1 MLESEAEAEELFR
14 ETRDQLLI
22 VLRQMTSTGVV
33 ARSLVEDP
41 ARTER
46 VFGVP
51 LPALLEG
58 IYGSSDRGYQIAIES
73 ILESGHFA
81 DAEEVLARPGVS
93 IPTAPGARSFARGM
107 SRYLSGDFEAAVEE
121 LGALVRGA
129 GYGGVGTC
137 EYLVAPEGAFYFLE
151 VNPRLQVEHGV
162 TELLTDVDLVK
173 WQIRIARGEHLPET
187 APEERGCAIEVRLC
201 AEDPANGFAPAPG
214 EITMLELPSGP
225 GVRVDAGVGVGD
237 RIPAEFDSMIAKI
250 LARGQTRDEALARLR
265 RALTDVRAVV
275 AGGMTNKGF
284 LLDVLGDPEFRRG
297 GVETSWLD
305 RSALAAGPA
314 PTIDAALAA
323 ALQIYQRERAEVR
336 FNFYAEASRGRPQNI
351 LPSNGREID
360 VVFAG
365 VPYRFTIFATETET

>member
-1 MLESEAEAEELFR
+1 
-14 ETRDQLLI
+14 
-22 VLRQMTSTGVV
+22 
-33 ARSLVEDP
+33 
-41 ARTER
+41 
-46 VFGVP
+46 
-51 LPALLEG
+51 
-58 IYGSSDRGYQIAIES
+58 
-73 ILESGHFA
+73 
-81 DAEEVLARPGVS
+81 
-93 IPTAPGARSFARGM
+93 
-107 SRYLSGDFEAAVEE
+107 
-121 LGALVRGA
+121 
-129 GYGGVGTC
+129 
-137 EYLVAPEGAFYFLE
+137 
-151 VNPRLQVEHGV
+151 
-162 TELLTDVDLVK
+162 
-173 WQIRIARGEHLPET
+173 
-187 APEERGCAIEVRLC
+187 
-201 AEDPANGFAPAPG
+201 
-214 EITMLELPSGP
+214 
-225 GVRVDAGVGVGD
+225 
-237 RIPAEFDSMIAKI
+237 MIAKI

-365 VPYRFTIFATETET
+365 SSLPLHDLRDGDRDLNCVFPLDRLRQLVAAGEIAELAPRLWGGFMGRIYRRRAVLEKEAPALARELARDGVDLFLLVPA

>member
-137 EYLVAPEGAFYFLE
+137 EYLVAPRAPSTSSRSTRACRS
-151 VNPRLQVEHGV
+151 N
-162 TELLTDVDLVK
+162 
-173 WQIRIARGEHLPET
+173 T
-187 APEERGCAIEVRLC
+187 A
-201 AEDPANGFAPAPG
+201 
-214 EITMLELPSGP
+214 
-225 GVRVDAGVGVGD
+225 
-237 RIPAEFDSMIAKI
+237 
-250 LARGQTRDEALARLR
+250 
-265 RALTDVRAVV
+265 
-275 AGGMTNKGF
+275 
-284 LLDVLGDPEFRRG
+284 
-297 GVETSWLD
+297 
-305 RSALAAGPA
+305 
-314 PTIDAALAA
+314 
-323 ALQIYQRERAEVR
+323 
-336 FNFYAEASRGRPQNI
+336 
-351 LPSNGREID
+351 
-360 VVFAG
+360 
-365 VPYRFTIFATETET
+365 